1 MLKVP
6 VSVLVFDSLV
16 GCQELVEEI
25 RPALRQ
31 RLTFEGRQ
39 HFWHASHRVRRAL
52 PHMLSSTRPRAMPSR
67 SSKTQASCLRTV
79 CGDAACT
86 CSSSTSSRHT
96 WRAGAKPGGK
106 DMLRW
111 QESICLFRRLIA
123 LLSRLAEM
131 VRSPPTYGYVFP
143 VESDDEF

>member
-52 PHMLSSTRPRAMPSR
+52 PHMLSSTRPR
-67 SSKTQASCLRTV
+67 
-79 CGDAACT
+79 GDAIKELQDPGELPPDSLRRCCLHLFFFYFFQAHLESGCKARRKGHVEMAREHLFVQKID
-86 CSSSTSSRHT
+86 CFAQPFGGNGEISTHLRL
-96 WRAGAKPGGK
+96 RLPG
-106 DMLRW
+106 
-111 QESICLFRRLIA
+111 
-123 LLSRLAEM
+123 
-131 VRSPPTYGYVFP
+131 
-143 VESDDEF
+143 